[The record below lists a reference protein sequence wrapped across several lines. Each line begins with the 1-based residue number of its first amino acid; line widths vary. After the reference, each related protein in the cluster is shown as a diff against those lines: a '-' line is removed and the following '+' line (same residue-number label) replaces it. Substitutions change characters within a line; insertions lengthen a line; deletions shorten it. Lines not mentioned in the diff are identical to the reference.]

1 MKSIITNN
9 LNYLSTYEPTYWPT
23 DANKIPNLLD
33 FFITK
38 NISPRYVQ
46 INSSAELSSDHSPVI
61 ATVSSAIIDNPP
73 NGFIHIEVIRCIKRE
88 NAWIKCKVQKIYIYV
103 GLESGLR
110 RWAFDGFSLELAI
123 VVIQRRVY

>member
-88 NAWIKCKVQKIYIYV
+88 NAWIKCKVQYIYIYIYIYV
-103 GLESGLR
+103 GLSLRFELGLR
-110 RWAFDGFSLELAI
+110 A
-123 VVIQRRVY
+123 